1 VSNGNGLALRPIADS
16 LHLLHDHRG
25 RSPSQDRANGSLS
38 EPSGYHPQTREIDAV
53 ISTGAAV
60 RRRDWDGEFDEVLGM
75 KPANVRL
82 ARLNQGAAV
91 LDSHYWHQG
100 LSAMLGGIEP
110 GSARISNGELT
121 ARINSRAD
129 QSWHNA

>member
-1 VSNGNGLALRPIADS
+1 
-16 LHLLHDHRG
+16 
-25 RSPSQDRANGSLS
+25 
-38 EPSGYHPQTREIDAV
+38 V

-91 LDSHYWHQG
+91 LDSHNWHQG

-110 GSARISNGELT
+110 GSARIGNGELT
-121 ARINSRAD
+121 ARINSRPD